1 METLHPEP
9 EKVGGENKNAKNHSC
24 VSVPQ
29 NQKKKL
35 IVIVNEGLLTRKY
48 WKNIL
53 EPKIIGQVFVFYEKY
68 IFFVCIF

>member
-48 WKNIL
+48 
-53 EPKIIGQVFVFYEKY
+53 
-68 IFFVCIF
+68 